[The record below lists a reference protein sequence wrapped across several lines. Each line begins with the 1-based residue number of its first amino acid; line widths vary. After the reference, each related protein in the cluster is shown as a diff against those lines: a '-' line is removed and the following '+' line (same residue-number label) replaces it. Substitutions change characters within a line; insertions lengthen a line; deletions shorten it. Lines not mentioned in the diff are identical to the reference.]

1 MEINNIFT
9 IKNLIIYLVAIN
21 LIAFLAMLIDKKK
34 AEKGKWR
41 TKEATLLTLALIGG
55 SIGEI
60 IGMYVFHHKTQKPKF
75 YIGFPTILIT
85 EIVLIIYYLIKYK

>member
-60 IGMYVFHHKTQKPKF
+60 IGMYVFHHKTQKLKF
-75 YIGFPTILIT
+75 FIGVPVI
-85 EIVLIIYYLIKYK
+85 IVLQILLIIAINL